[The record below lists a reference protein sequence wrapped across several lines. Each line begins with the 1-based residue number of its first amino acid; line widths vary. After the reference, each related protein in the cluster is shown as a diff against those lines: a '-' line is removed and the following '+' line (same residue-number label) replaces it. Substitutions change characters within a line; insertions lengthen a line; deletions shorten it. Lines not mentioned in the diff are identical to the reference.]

1 MNDQS
6 FLFVDTNDPPQSLP
20 RGDGDPSMTTPPRNK
35 RFRRGVSKRAT
46 GSDIVA
52 HVATPVPVPFQTK
65 TPLVGDWDALR
76 LAPDDVQRQFM
87 PGAPLVNFFRR
98 DPAAKAFDL
107 LRTRLLQALRAHGW
121 NRIAIASPT
130 SGCGSTFTALNLAQ
144 SLARVPGS
152 RTVLMDLNH
161 RNPGIAKALH
171 MQDVGDMRGFLA
183 GEVAMEQHLMR
194 VSKTLALGLIS
205 APDDGAAEI
214 LHDPRSAQTLDKMTQ
229 TLNPDVVIY
238 DLPPVL
244 EYDDLAAFLPH
255 VDGVLMVADGTRTT
269 ASHIAACERTLD
281 GQSQL
286 LGIILNRARKTSP
299 EDAEL

>member
-6 FLFVDTNDPPQSLP
+6 FLLSGNNDRANSQPHGQ
-20 RGDGDPSMTTPPRNK
+20 DGKPMNSPKNK

-46 GSDIVA
+46 GSALVA
-52 HVATPVPVPFQTK
+52 HTDASLPVPFQPNV
-65 TPLVGDWDALR
+65 PLLDEWDTLR
-76 LAPDDVQRQFM
+76 LVPADVQRHFM

-121 NRIAIASPT
+121 SRIAISSPT
-130 SGCGSTFTALNLAQ
+130 KGCGSTFTAINLAQ

-161 RNPGIAKALH
+161 RNPEIAATLN

-183 GEVAMEQHLMR
+183 GTVPMEQHLVR
-194 VSKTLALGLIS
+194 ASKTLALGLIS
-205 APDDGAAEI
+205 APDEGAAEI
-214 LHDPRSAQTLDKMTQ
+214 LHDARSAETLDQMTES
-229 TLNPDVVIY
+229 LRPEVVIY
-238 DLPPVL
+238 DLPPIL

-269 ASHIAACERTLD
+269 ASHIAACERTLK

-286 LGIILNRARKTSP
+286 LGIILNRARTSAA
-299 EDAEL
+299 EDANA